1 MIFQRTVTATLE
13 HKIGNFIIVSE
24 TRRCELIDNVSNFEI
39 PQIQTVVVGVL
50 KIAKIPF

>member
-24 TRRCELIDNVSNFEI
+24 TRSCELIEYVANFEI
-39 PQIQTVVVGVL
+39 PLIQMVVVGVL
-50 KIAKIPF
+50 KIAKIQF